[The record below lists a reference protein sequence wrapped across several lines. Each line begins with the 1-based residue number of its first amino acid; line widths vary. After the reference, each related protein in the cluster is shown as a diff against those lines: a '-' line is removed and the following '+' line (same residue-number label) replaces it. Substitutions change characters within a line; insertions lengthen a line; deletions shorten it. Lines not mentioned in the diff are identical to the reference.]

1 MKKTLVLLIL
11 VLIACFS
18 GQPISKESNA
28 QVPNKPIPLKYQAAL
43 KLSVQELW
51 VILKIKA
58 KNDLWQ
64 AIIIADDGNHT
75 YLGEISSQ
83 FKAKS
88 IFNEFGLHGSEFAA
102 NSIWNQFSLYGS
114 AFMQFSAFN
123 DFTSS
128 PPMIVKNNT
137 IIGRLTT
144 NESLADGIN
153 PNLLK
158 ALFENEF

>member
-1 MKKTLVLLIL
+1 MRKTAVFLLLIL
-11 VLIACFS
+11 VVCFN
-18 GQPISKESNA
+18 GKPLQNESNA

-58 KNDLWQ
+58 KTDLWQ
-64 AIIIADDGNHT
+64 ADIIADDGNHT

-83 FKAKS
+83 FKTKS
-88 IFNEFGLHGSEFAA
+88 IFNEFGRYGSEFRTT
-102 NSIWNQFSLYGS
+102 SIWNEFGRYGS
-114 AFMQFSAFN
+114 EFGQYSAFS

-137 IIGRLTT
+137 IIGRVTT
-144 NESLADGIN
+144 NESLADAIN

-158 ALFENEF
+158 ALFEDEF

>member
-1 MKKTLVLLIL
+1 MRKTVVLLLLIL
-11 VLIACFS
+11 IVCFNGKPMQS
-18 GQPISKESNA
+18 ESDA

-83 FKAKS
+83 FKIKS
-88 IFNEFGLHGSEFAA
+88 IFNEFGPYGSEFRAT
-102 NSIWNQFSLYGS
+102 SIWNKFGPYGS
-114 AFMQFSAFN
+114 EFRQYSAFS

-128 PPMIVKNNT
+128 PPMIIKNN
-137 IIGRLTT
+137 IIMGRLTT
-144 NESLADGIN
+144 NESLVGAIN